1 MAYIRII
8 EPHEAGDDLRM
19 VYRAM
24 SARPLPDAY
33 RAPHGGP
40 PGIIRAHS
48 LDAELMR
55 ITFEASSSYRTHKAL
70 TWAEQELVAAA
81 ASQSNGCFY

>member
-1 MAYIRII
+1 MAFIRIV
-8 EPHEAGDDLRM
+8 EPQEAGEDLRA
-19 VYRAM
+19 VYQEMA
-24 SARPLPDAY
+24 ARPMPDVY

-48 LDAELMR
+48 LDPELIRVTLSACGAYQMPQ
-55 ITFEASSSYRTHKAL
+55 AL
-70 TWAEQELVAAA
+70 TWAEQELIAAA